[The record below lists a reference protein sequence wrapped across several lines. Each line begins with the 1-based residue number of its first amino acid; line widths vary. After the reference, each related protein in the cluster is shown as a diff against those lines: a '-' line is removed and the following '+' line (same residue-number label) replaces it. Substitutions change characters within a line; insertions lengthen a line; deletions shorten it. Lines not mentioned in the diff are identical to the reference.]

1 MGQAGDREDAA
12 GGGRTDALVIVQLS
26 VCWCELRT
34 GGEAEREERKGRERT
49 EARGRERERERQ
61 WRGRKRHRKKEK
73 EKSRARGGEGCC
85 RGMARFG
92 NSRGAAILGCG
103 ESASGS
109 QEANG
114 RPVPGHND
122 SLSVA
127 LTRSGLSTPRN
138 TKFTQAQNAAPR
150 AA

>member
-1 MGQAGDREDAA
+1 MLGSGKDAA
-12 GGGRTDALVIVQLS
+12 
-26 VCWCELRT
+26 
-34 GGEAEREERKGRERT
+34 
-49 EARGRERERERQ
+49 
-61 WRGRKRHRKKEK
+61 
-73 EKSRARGGEGCC
+73 EGV
-85 RGMARFG
+85 AWFG

-138 TKFTQAQNAAPR
+138 TKFTQAQNAAPLQR
-150 AA
+150 VRSEEHTSEL